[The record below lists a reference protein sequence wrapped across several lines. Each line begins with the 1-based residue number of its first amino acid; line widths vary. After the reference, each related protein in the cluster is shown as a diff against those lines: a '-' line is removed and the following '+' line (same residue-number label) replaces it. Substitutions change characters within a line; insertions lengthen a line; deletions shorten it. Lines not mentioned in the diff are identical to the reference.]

1 MRSRKRNSVLLLT
14 VITVVACGASF
25 GADAEGSFERTL
37 KATGPVDLDIQTG
50 SGHIEVRSG
59 GTSSV
64 VIRGTIRVREGIFGS
79 GSAGQRVR
87 AIESH
92 PPIQQNGNMIR
103 VGEMEDPELRRGVSI
118 AYEVTVPAETRLR
131 AHTGSGHVTVDGIHG
146 PVNAETGSGPV
157 SVARISDEVRAHTG
171 SGRMELDAIQG
182 SVDAHTGSGGIRGSR
197 IAGRIVASTGSGAVD
212 LEQTDAGDIRA
223 RTGSGGVKISTPA
236 KAGFDL
242 RAHTGSGQITVDR
255 PMSVHGT
262 IGRHDLQAKVSGGG
276 SAIVDVST
284 GSGSVHIQ

>member
-1 MRSRKRNSVLLLT
+1 VRNSVLLLAAAA
-14 VITVVACGASF
+14 VVACGAAF
-25 GADAEGSFERTL
+25 GADAQGSFDRTL
-37 KATGPVDLDIQTG
+37 NVKGPVDLDVQTG
-50 SGHIEVRSG
+50 SGHIEVRAG
-59 GTSSV
+59 GTSAV

-79 GSAGQRVR
+79 GSAEERVR

-103 VGEMEDPELRRGVSI
+103 VGQMEDPELRRRISI
-118 AYEVTVPAETRLR
+118 AYEVTVPADTKLR

-146 PVNAETGSGPV
+146 PVNAETGSGEVTV
-157 SVARISDEVRAHTG
+157 SRISDEVRAHTG

-197 IAGRIVASTGSGAVD
+197 IAGRIVASTGSGGVE
-212 LEQTDAGDIRA
+212 LEQTGAGDIRA
-223 RTGSGGVKISTPA
+223 HTGSGGVKISTPA
-236 KAGFDL
+236 TAGFDL
-242 RAHTGSGQITVDR
+242 RAHTGSGHITVDR
-255 PMSVHGT
+255 PMSVRGT
-262 IGRHDLQAKVSGGG
+262 LGHHDLQAKVSGGG